1 MARLYDRYK
10 TEIVPQ
16 LQKEFGRQNLLSLPR
31 MDKIVVSMGL
41 GKGILERKRLTNAV
55 EELAVITGQR
65 PVITKARKS
74 VAGFKLREG
83 MEVGARVT
91 LRGQRMYEFMDRLL
105 NVAIPRIRDFR
116 GVNPRSFDGRG
127 NYSMGLTEQLVFPEV
142 DVEKV
147 EFQQGMNV
155 TFCIRNSATDQ
166 ESYRLLEL
174 FGMPFRKQ

>member
-1 MARLYDRYK
+1 MARLFERYK
-10 TEIVPQ
+10 SEIVPQ
-16 LQKEFGRQNLLSLPR
+16 LQKELGRQNLLSLPR
-31 MDKIVVSMGL
+31 LEKIVVNMGL
-41 GKGILERKRLTNAV
+41 GKSILERKRLTNAV
-55 EELAVITGQR
+55 EELAIITGQR

-91 LRGQRMYEFMDRLL
+91 LRGERMYEFMDRLL

-116 GVNPRSFDGRG
+116 GVNSRSFDGRG

-147 EFQQGMNV
+147 EFQQGMDI
-155 TFCIRNSATDQ
+155 TFRIRNSMTDQ
-166 ESYRLLEL
+166 ESYRLLEM